1 MRALAVLMRR
11 GSDSVSPPAPA
22 DFWENL
28 MKRKKLHEIF
38 VATRKLLGSKKHWI
52 KGVAHDGSDG
62 YCLMG
67 SLAKIAKGNP
77 NKVVPAD
84 IEQRIVDC
92 VMARFPD
99 RLGFGVSNFNDDDRT
114 KHKDVL
120 KVLDC
125 AIRETA

>member
-1 MRALAVLMRR
+1 
-11 GSDSVSPPAPA
+11 
-22 DFWENL
+22 

-38 VATRKLLGSKKHWI
+38 VATRKLLGVKKRWI
-52 KGVAHDGSDG
+52 KGMAHDGSDG

-67 SLAKIAKGNP
+67 GLAKIAKGNP
-77 NKVVPAD
+77 NHTVPAD
-84 IEQRIVDC
+84 IEQQIVDC

-99 RLGFGVSNFNDDDRT
+99 RLRFGVSDFNDDAKT
-114 KHKDVL
+114 TYKDVL